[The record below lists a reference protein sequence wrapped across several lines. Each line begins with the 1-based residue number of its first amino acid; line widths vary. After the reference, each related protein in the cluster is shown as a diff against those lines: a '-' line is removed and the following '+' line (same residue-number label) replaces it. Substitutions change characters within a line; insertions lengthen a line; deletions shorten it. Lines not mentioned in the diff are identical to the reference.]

1 MIQKLKN
8 HLKNLGH
15 YQLFNIFDAKFLNMK
30 KLTFLITAIFII
42 LQLSAQQ
49 PLATF
54 FTSGGEKF
62 FIVMD
67 GKKINTEAMSRVENV
82 VLDNDW
88 AKVKIIFED
97 EGILPIDK
105 TIQGKDAEGNVSSV
119 TWEISQN
126 NKGKWVVRPGSWKKI
141 DSNITESSTIV
152 ESEIQ
157 EEPSSVSSSTIQT
170 TTITTEEPDNAGITS
185 GQSNVSMS
193 INMNEQDNSTNMNIN
208 MSVPGGTVTQ
218 TQSQSQT
225 TYTTITTTT
234 STEVNES
241 EPVYTE
247 PDPLPGY
254 NGRTGCNYPM
264 SAERFSEAKESI
276 SSKDFEDTKL
286 TVAKQVMNSNCLL
299 ASQVKQIM
307 KLFDFESTRLD
318 FAKQAYSHTYDLDN
332 YYLLN
337 DAFDFESSVTEL
349 NNHINK

>member
-1 MIQKLKN
+1 MIN
-8 HLKNLGH
+8 
-15 YQLFNIFDAKFLNMK
+15 YSIFLTPNFKNMK
-30 KLTFLITAIFII
+30 KLTFLTTAIFII

-49 PLATF
+49 PIATF

-62 FIVMD
+62 FVVID
-67 GKKINTEAMSRVENV
+67 GKKINTGAMSRVENV

-88 AKVKIIFED
+88 AKVRITFED
-97 EGILPIDK
+97 ATILPIEK

-126 NKGKWVVRPGSWKKI
+126 NNGKWVMRPGSWKKI
-141 DSNITESSTIV
+141 DSNITESTTMV
-152 ESEIQ
+152 ESGIR
-157 EEPSSVSSSTIQT
+157 EELSLVTSSTTQT
-170 TTITTEEPDNAGITS
+170 TATITEESDNAGINS
-185 GQSNVSMS
+185 GQSTVNMS
-193 INMNEQDNSTNMNIN
+193 INMNEQDNNANLNFN

-218 TQSQSQT
+218 TQSQT

-234 STEVNES
+234 STEINES
-241 EPVYTE
+241 EPVYAE

-264 SAERFSEAKESI
+264 SEERFAEAKVSI
-276 SSKDFEDTKL
+276 SGKDFEDTKL
-286 TVAKQVMNSNCLL
+286 TIAKQVMNSNCLL

-318 FAKQAYSHTYDLDN
+318 FAKEAYGHTYDIDN
-332 YYLLN
+332 YYMLN

-349 NNHINK
+349 NNYISK

>member
-1 MIQKLKN
+1 
-8 HLKNLGH
+8 
-15 YQLFNIFDAKFLNMK
+15 MK
-30 KLTFLITAIFII
+30 KLTFLTTAIFMI
-42 LQLSAQQ
+42 LQLNAQQ

-62 FIVMD
+62 FIIMD
-67 GKKINTEAMSRVENV
+67 GKKINSEAMSRVENV
-82 VLDNDW
+82 VLDNEW
-88 AKVKIIFED
+88 AKVKITFED
-97 EGILPIDK
+97 AAILPIEK

-157 EEPSSVSSSTIQT
+157 EEPSPVTSSTIQT
-170 TTITTEEPDNAGITS
+170 TTTITNEPNNAGISS

-193 INMNEQDNSTNMNIN
+193 INMNEQDNNANMNIN

-218 TQSQSQT
+218 TQSQT

-234 STEVNES
+234 STEINES

-264 SAERFSEAKESI
+264 SEERFAETKESI
-276 SSKDFEDTKL
+276 SGKDFEDTKL
-286 TVAKQVMNSNCLL
+286 TIAKQVMNSNCLL
-299 ASQVKQIM
+299 TSQVKQIM
-307 KLFDFESTRLD
+307 RLFEFESTRLD
-318 FAKQAYSHTYDLDN
+318 FAKEAYGHTYDIDN
-332 YYLLN
+332 YYMLN
-337 DAFDFESSVTEL
+337 DAFNFESSVTEL
-349 NNHINK
+349 NNYINK